1 MPSLTIPE
9 PYRRGIEALASLSDD
24 AFNEFL
30 SALGRAPV
38 LTTAK
43 ELTTWLI
50 PEVRHSNADEIEKI
64 VEAVSSLYRIR
75 IRYEVSASNL
85 AADVLNAV
93 GESGRAS
100 EQPERFRTRLEKL
113 LVQDSLNTASAKALE
128 LRTEYE
134 RIYNESRVMTDLRP
148 IFGGNVED
156 APAAMLIVHTLK
168 MSYYEDVS
176 KRPHEIYVT
185 LDSEDIREL
194 KKVLDRA
201 ELKEQSLRRKLESAG
216 IRSVDLPYGK
226 KGRNEPN

>member
-9 PYRRGIEALASLSDD
+9 PYRHGIKALAGLSDA
-24 AFNEFL
+24 AFDQFL

-43 ELTTWLI
+43 ELAAWLI
-50 PEVRHSNADEIEKI
+50 PQLKDSDSTEIEKI
-64 VEAVSSLYRIR
+64 VEAVSSVYRIR
-75 IRYEVSASNL
+75 IRYELPAGDL
-85 AADVLNAV
+85 ANDVLTAV
-93 GESGRAS
+93 SKSGDS
-100 EQPERFRTRLEKL
+100 LEQPERFKARLEKL
-113 LVQDSLNTASAKALE
+113 LIQDSLSTASAKALE
-128 LRTEYE
+128 LRAEYE

-148 IFGGNVED
+148 VFGGNVED
-156 APAAMLIVHTLK
+156 APSAMLVVHTLK

-185 LDSEDIREL
+185 LDADDIREL

-201 ELKEQSLRRKLESAG
+201 ELKEKSLRKTLESAG

-226 KGRNEPN
+226 EGRNEPN

>member
-1 MPSLTIPE
+1 LPSLTIPA
-9 PYRRGIEALASLSDD
+9 PYRRGIEALAGLSDS
-24 AFNEFL
+24 AFSDLL
-30 SALGRAPV
+30 SALGRAPA

-43 ELTTWLI
+43 ELTAWLI
-50 PEVRHSNADEIEKI
+50 LEVKDSNAIEIEKI
-64 VEAVSSLYRIR
+64 VEAISSLYRIR
-75 IRYEVSASNL
+75 IRYEVSASSL
-85 AADVLNAV
+85 ATDVVNAV
-93 GESGRAS
+93 NTSGNNLQ
-100 EQPERFRTRLEKL
+100 EPERFKIRLEKL
-113 LVQDSLNTASAKALE
+113 LVQDALNTASAKAVE

-134 RIYNESRVMTDLRP
+134 RIYHESRVMTDLRP
-148 IFGGNVED
+148 VFGGNVED

-185 LDSEDIREL
+185 LDSDDIREL

-201 ELKEQSLRRKLESAG
+201 ELKEQSLKKKLESAG